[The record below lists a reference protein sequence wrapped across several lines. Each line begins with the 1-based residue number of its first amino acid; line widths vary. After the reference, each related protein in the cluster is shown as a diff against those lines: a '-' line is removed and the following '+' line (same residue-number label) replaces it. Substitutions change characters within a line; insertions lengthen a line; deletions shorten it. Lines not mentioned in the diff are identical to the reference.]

1 MRSFAPPS
9 PGGDRKGPDVDQPKV
24 GVIVPMYNAAA
35 TIDATLESVCAQSY
49 RNLDIVVV
57 DDGGTDA
64 SAQIV
69 EARIARDPRIRLVR
83 KLNGGVATA
92 RNFGAAATDAPYL
105 AFVDSDDL
113 WAPDKIAA
121 QMAAL
126 AEDPDVPALV
136 YCSYIHIDGDG
147 RAFPGLTHHAF
158 EGRVLHDLYRS
169 NFVGNGSSMLMPR
182 EIFDH
187 VGGFDPGLR
196 AQKAQ
201 GCEDLLFLLRAA
213 EAYPFRVV
221 PRYFVGYRVTQEN
234 MSSDTLQMLRSFDL
248 VRGKFQDKDPSS
260 QAKWDEHR
268 YGMILWLAMRNLAA
282 NRVGSSLG
290 LVRLLFAADPMRTC
304 LMAPDLLRIFVRAKL
319 PRWVKTTLRRLRPGL
334 TRPLY
339 KDAKW

>member
-121 QMAAL
+121 QMAAV

-147 RAFPGLTHHAF
+147 RAFPALTHQAF

-187 VGGFDPGLR
+187 VGGFDPDLR

-201 GCEDLLFLLRAA
+201 GCEDCCFSYGPRKLILFG
-213 EAYPFRVV
+213 PF
-221 PRYFVGYRVTQEN
+221 P
-234 MSSDTLQMLRSFDL
+234 
-248 VRGKFQDKDPSS
+248 
-260 QAKWDEHR
+260 A
-268 YGMILWLAMRNLAA
+268 ILSATVSPW
-282 NRVGSSLG
+282 
-290 LVRLLFAADPMRTC
+290 RTC
-304 LMAPDLLRIFVRAKL
+304 PATRCRCCARSTSSVASSRTRIHRHKQSGTSIAM
-319 PRWVKTTLRRLRPGL
+319 G
-334 TRPLY
+334 
-339 KDAKW
+339 